1 MLRPSGS
8 AAAVDRWNAAR
19 AQSYPIFRSWLPKAP
34 SAGSRVGRAALLDG
48 LSEDRQLAETHA
60 AAEPGERNP
69 EEEKPMTLSR
79 RRLLTRAG
87 AGVAAAAILRW
98 PADAAEFNFKCG
110 GSLPDGHPM
119 AIRAREAMKEI
130 KEESGGRLDITL
142 YTNSLLGGDTA
153 MISQTIA
160 GALEMYVLRF
170 DLLAAKN
177 PACGIFG
184 VGYAFLG
191 YDNIWKAMDG
201 ELGDHLRG
209 IADGIGFHTV
219 HNCYDHGFRE
229 ITTRTKPI
237 QSPADLK
244 GFKIRLPVAP
254 YYISLFQHL
263 GASPTPIN
271 FSEVYSALQTGVVD
285 GQENPLVLI
294 DTAKLYEVQKY
305 CSLTNHTW
313 AGLNISFSNI
323 AWKRLPPDL
332 QELSEKKFNAKALQE
347 RADWQVMTAKEID
360 NLKGKGMVFNSPDPK
375 PFQDAL
381 RKTDFYPQMKKKS
394 DEKAWALLEK
404 YAGELT

>member
-1 MLRPSGS
+1 
-8 AAAVDRWNAAR
+8 
-19 AQSYPIFRSWLPKAP
+19 
-34 SAGSRVGRAALLDG
+34 
-48 LSEDRQLAETHA
+48 
-60 AAEPGERNP
+60 
-69 EEEKPMTLSR
+69 MTLTR
-79 RRLLTRAG
+79 RRLLARGG
-87 AGVAAAAILRW
+87 AGIAAAAILRW
-98 PADAAEFNFKCG
+98 PADAAEFNYKCG

-119 AIRAREAMKEI
+119 AIRAREAMKLI
-130 KEESGGRLDITL
+130 KDESGGRLDITL
-142 YTNSLLGGDTA
+142 YTNSVLGGDTA

-160 GALEMYVLRF
+160 GALEMYTLPL

-191 YDNIWKAMDG
+191 YDHIWKAMDG

-209 IADGIGFHTV
+209 IAEGIGFHVV

-229 ITTRTKPI
+229 ITSRTKAIKTPE
-237 QSPADLK
+237 DLR

-254 YYISLFQHL
+254 YYISLFRHL

-313 AGLNISFSNI
+313 AGIHISFSNI
-323 AWKRLPPDL
+323 AWKRLPSNL
-332 QELSEKKFNAKALQE
+332 QELAEKHFNEKALQE
-347 RADWQVMTAKEID
+347 RADWQVMTKKEID
-360 NLKGKGMVFNSPDPK
+360 NLTSKGMVFNAPDPK

-381 RKTDFYPQMKKKS
+381 RKTDFYPEMKKKS
-394 DEKAWALLEK
+394 GEQAWALLEK
-404 YAGELT
+404 YVGVLT

>member
-1 MLRPSGS
+1 M
-8 AAAVDRWNAAR
+8 
-19 AQSYPIFRSWLPKAP
+19 
-34 SAGSRVGRAALLDG
+34 
-48 LSEDRQLAETHA
+48 
-60 AAEPGERNP
+60 
-69 EEEKPMTLSR
+69 PMTLSR
-79 RRLLTRAG
+79 RSLLTRAG
-87 AGVAAAAILRW
+87 AGVAAATILRW
-98 PADAAEFNFKCG
+98 PADAAEFVFKCG

-119 AIRAREAMKEI
+119 AIRAREAMKAI
-130 KEESGGRLDITL
+130 KEESNGRLDITL

-160 GALEMYVLRF
+160 GALEMYILPL

-191 YDNIWKAMDG
+191 YDHIWPAMDG
-201 ELGDHLRG
+201 ELGNYLRN
-209 IADGIGFHTV
+209 IASGIGFHVV

-229 ITTRTKPI
+229 ITARNKPI
-237 QSPADLK
+237 RTPEDLK

-263 GASPTPIN
+263 GAAPTPIN

-323 AWKRLPPDL
+323 AWNRLPRDL
-332 QELSEKKFNAKALQE
+332 QKLSERHFNEKALQE
-347 RADWQVMTAKEID
+347 RADWQVMTAKEIEK
-360 NLKGKGMVFNSPDPK
+360 LKGKGMLFNAPDPK

-381 RKTDFYPQMKKKS
+381 RKTNFYPEMKKKS
-394 DEKAWALLEK
+394 GDKAWALLEK
-404 YAGELT
+404 YVGVLT